1 MTSGI
6 ASPAPGSG
14 AARPGGSPALAVVG
28 IACEYP
34 DAHGPAELWENVLAG
49 RRAFRRIPAERLRV
63 EDYLSADR
71 TVPDSMYSSRAAV
84 LEGWEFDRVGHR
96 VAGGTYR
103 VADLAHWLALDVAG
117 RALADAGF
125 PDGEDLPCAR
135 TGVVLGNTLTG
146 ETSRSQILRLRWPY
160 VRRTV
165 GAELLRAGWD
175 EERTAGFLAQLETSF
190 KAPFPA
196 PTEETLAGGLA
207 NTIAGRIA
215 NHFDLGGGG
224 FTVDGACAS
233 SLLAVAQASQALLLG
248 DVDVALAGGV
258 DVSLDPF
265 ELVGFARTGAL
276 AQGPMRVFDAR
287 PTGFIPGEG
296 CGFVVLMRL
305 ADALDQGRRIYA
317 VVRGWG
323 ISSDGSGGITRPE
336 VEGQKRALL
345 AAYRR
350 AGYGI
355 GTVGYFEGH
364 GTGTPVGDE
373 TELTA
378 LAAARRE
385 AGPDLPPAAVG
396 SIKANI
402 GHTKAAA
409 GVAAVLKAVMA
420 LDRQMIPPT
429 TGCDEPHPLLQGP
442 DRALRPVDTGDLWPS
457 DVALRA
463 GVSSMGF
470 GGINVHLTLEALEEL
485 EASGASPAVREG
497 CCSRP
502 RRRGLSAVEQGHLAS
517 RQDAEVFL
525 LASRDRD
532 RLTALLERL
541 AALALR
547 ISQAELADLATWLA
561 ADAGRRSA
569 GGWRAALVAGEPEEL
584 ARGIEVLQG
593 WLEEDGDGN
602 RLSSFR
608 HDGRRGIFLRG
619 NALRPG
625 RGSVAHGSPRLGF
638 LFPGQA
644 SPPHLDGGAWARR
657 FPEVAALYRRL
668 HRRLPEIREREG
680 VLDTSLAQPVLV
692 TASRAALTVLDHLGL
707 EGSVALG
714 HSLGEIPALAWAG
727 ALDEDD
733 LLELALVRGRAMSD
747 LGDGDGAMA
756 SVAAPVE
763 RVEPLL
769 PEGVG
774 IAGANSPRQTVV
786 SGPRKG
792 VEEVLRRAK
801 DDNLAATRLPVSH
814 AFHSPL
820 VAEAAEPLRRHLE
833 GLELRTPQRRMA
845 STVTGGVIGA
855 DDDPAELLVRQV
867 TSPVVFTR
875 AVAAVA
881 DEVDLWIELGS
892 GRVLTGLVSEGGDD
906 AEPTPALAL
915 DAGGPSLR
923 GLLSAVGAAFS
934 LGAPVAAEALFAGRV
949 VRPFGPDRELRFLEN
964 PCERAPLPGNL
975 PAVQPAGLPDVPAS
989 PKTVLA
995 GSPSVP
1001 AQPVEPLADV
1011 AAERAAR
1018 AATGDED
1025 LPTDPLELVR
1035 QLVAA
1040 RAELPP
1046 EAVGDD
1052 SRLLSDLHL
1061 NSISVGQLVAEAA
1074 RQLGQLPPTSP
1085 TDYASATVAEVARAL
1100 AERGEAGDDA
1110 EDGAAARERFPA
1122 GIESW
1127 VRPFSVELRE
1137 EPLTSRRDP
1146 RGADTAERTAEALGG
1161 FHVVA
1166 PPDHPLE
1173 GALLPALATTGR
1185 KGVAL
1190 LLPDGAPLQDAG
1202 SAGDTFDLFVTAA
1215 RKALEEERERAA
1227 KDGEAICFLVAQRG
1241 GGGGGFARTLH
1252 LEHPFI
1258 DVCVVDLPFD
1268 HPRAVPWLTAEVA
1281 AVQGYVEAHYEVA
1294 DDGTARRRR
1303 PFLVPLP
1310 PAEDTGGGAAEIPL
1324 GPEDVLLVTGGG
1336 KGIGAECALSLARET
1351 GARLALMGRSRPED
1365 SEELRANLERMSKL
1379 GAEAGSQVHYVAADV
1394 TDGAAVRRAV
1404 EEIETRLGPVTG
1416 VLHSAGTNEPKLVE
1430 RLERGD
1436 LEHTLAP
1443 KVRGLDNLLAA
1454 VDPDR
1459 LRVLVTFGSIIARLG
1474 LPGEADYALANEW
1487 LAAATERF
1495 AREHPGCRCRA
1506 LEWSVWSGVGMGERL
1521 GRLESLAREGITPIP
1536 PDLGVERLRS
1546 LLAHPAA
1553 PVSVVVAGR
1562 FGLPPTLGLPP
1573 RELPFLRFID
1583 QPRVHYPGV
1592 ELVVD
1597 VEVSEGSDPYVGDH
1611 IFHGER
1617 LFPAV
1622 LGLEAMAQ
1630 TAMALTGAATPPV
1643 FEDVALTRPVVVP
1656 PRRTVTLRVAA
1667 LAREEGGVDVALRSE
1682 ATGFTVDH
1690 FRARCVFPADSVDA
1704 AGLPGD
1710 HRLTDLAQLPAEAPA
1725 KPPLAAAD
1733 LYGGVLFQAGR
1744 FRRVEGYR
1752 RLFARECLAEITADG
1767 ATTWFARHL
1776 PGDLV
1781 LGDPGARDATLHGIQ
1796 PSIPHATVLPI
1807 GVDRLWAGR
1816 ISTTEPCR
1824 VAARERFRDGDLF
1837 VYDVEVLGEDGR
1849 VVERWEGL
1857 QLKAVERLK
1866 PPEAWHAPLVGPYV
1880 ERRLEELVPGD
1891 RTRVLVARNGVVDGS
1906 AGDGGGKA
1914 SDEML
1919 RTLLG
1924 APVSVH
1930 RRPDGKPEVPGG
1942 PAVSLAH
1949 AGDLVLAVAGE
1960 DPEGPLGCDLEP
1972 VEERSDETWTGL
1984 LGSRMPLVGQ
1994 IAERLDCDRH
2004 AAATRVW
2011 AAVECLKKAGV
2022 VAETPLVL
2030 VDDGPSGNGAEQRGA
2045 GASTDGWLLLAAGDL
2060 VIGTVV
2066 TPVAGEDRPLT
2077 LAVLTRRLQATNT
2090 KSIREAT
2097 REQTTRQVEAGLPER
2112 AS

>member
-1 MTSGI
+1 MTSGV
-6 ASPAPGSG
+6 ASSAPGSG
-14 AARPGGSPALAVVG
+14 AARPGESPMLAVVG
-28 IACEYP
+28 LACEYP
-34 DAHGPAELWENVLAG
+34 DAHGAAELWDNVLAG

-63 EDYLSADR
+63 EDYFSADR
-71 TVPDSMYSSRAAV
+71 TVPDSMYSTRAAV
-84 LEGWEFDRVGHR
+84 LEGWDFDRVGHR
-96 VAGGTYR
+96 IAGGTYR

-125 PDGEDLPCAR
+125 PDGEDLPRAR

-175 EERTAGFLAQLETSF
+175 AERTAGFLAQLEASF

-224 FTVDGACAS
+224 FTVDGACSS

-258 DVSLDPF
+258 DISLDPF

-378 LAAARRE
+378 LTAARRE
-385 AGPDLPPAAVG
+385 AGPDVPPAAVG

-420 LDRQMIPPT
+420 LDRQVIPPT

-457 DVALRA
+457 DLPLRT

-470 GGINVHLTLEALEEL
+470 GGINVHLTLEALEQL
-485 EASGASPAVREG
+485 EASGASPAVCEG
-497 CCSRP
+497 RFSRP
-502 RRRGLSAVEQGHLAS
+502 RRRRLSALEQGHLTS

-525 LASRDRD
+525 LASRDRQG
-532 RLTALLERL
+532 LTAVLERL
-541 AALALR
+541 AALARR
-547 ISQAELADLATWLA
+547 ISLAELADLAAWLA
-561 ADAGRRSA
+561 SDAGRRSA
-569 GGWRAALVAGEPEEL
+569 AGWRAALVAGEPEEL
-584 ARGIEVLQG
+584 ARGVEILQG
-593 WLEEDGDGN
+593 WLEEDTDENGD
-602 RLSSFR
+602 RTALR

-625 RGSVAHGSPRLGF
+625 HGSSAHGSPRLGF

-668 HRRLPEIREREG
+668 HRRLPEIRERGG

-692 TASRAALTVLDHLGL
+692 AACRAALAVLDHLGL
-707 EGSVALG
+707 EGSVAVG

-727 ALDEDD
+727 VLDEED

-763 RVEPLL
+763 TVEALL

-786 SGPRKG
+786 SGSREG
-792 VEEVLRRAK
+792 VEEVLRRARER
-801 DDNLAATRLPVSH
+801 DLAATRLPVSH

-820 VAEAAEPLRRHLE
+820 VVEAAEPLRRHLE

-845 STVTGGVIGA
+845 STVTGAVLGA
-855 DDDPAELLVRQV
+855 DDDPGELLVRQV
-867 TSPVVFTR
+867 TSPVLFR
-875 AVAAVA
+875 GAVAAVA

-906 AEPTPALAL
+906 GKSAPALAL

-964 PCERAPLPGNL
+964 PCERAPLPGTL
-975 PAVQPAGLPDVPAS
+975 PETVPESLPEMPAP
-989 PKTVLA
+989 PKTAAPV
-995 GSPSVP
+995 
-1001 AQPVEPLADV
+1001 QPVEPLADV

-1018 AATGDED
+1018 EAAADED

-1035 QLVAA
+1035 HLVAA

-1100 AERGEAGDDA
+1100 ADRGEAGDDA
-1110 EDGAAARERFPA
+1110 DDGAAARERFPA
-1122 GIESW
+1122 GIEVW
-1127 VRPFSVELRE
+1127 VRPFSVELLE
-1137 EPLTSRRDP
+1137 EPLTARGDP
-1146 RGADTAERTAEALGG
+1146 RRADTAEALGG

-1166 PPDHPLE
+1166 PPDHPLA

-1190 LLPDGAPLQDAG
+1190 LLPDGAPLRGAG

-1215 RKALEEERERAA
+1215 RKALEEERQRAA
-1227 KDGEAICFLVAQRG
+1227 KDGEAICFLVAQQG

-1281 AVQGYVEAHYEVA
+1281 AVQGYMEAHYEVA
-1294 DDGTARRRR
+1294 DDGSARRRR

-1310 PAEDTGGGAAEIPL
+1310 PTEATDGGPAEIPL
-1324 GPEDVLLVTGGG
+1324 GPQDVLLVTGGG

-1351 GARLALMGRSRPED
+1351 GVRLALMGRSRPED
-1365 SEELRANLERMSKL
+1365 SEELRANLERMSEL

-1394 TDGAAVRRAV
+1394 TDAAAVRRAV

-1430 RLERGD
+1430 RLERRD
-1436 LEHTLAP
+1436 LERTLAP
-1443 KVRGLDNLLAA
+1443 KVRGLDNLLGA

-1495 AREHPGCRCRA
+1495 AREHPGCRCRT

-1521 GRLESLAREGITPIP
+1521 GRLESLSREGITAIP
-1536 PDLGVERLRS
+1536 PDLGVERLRF
-1546 LLAHPAA
+1546 LLAHPTA

-1656 PRRTVTLRVAA
+1656 PRRTVTLRVVA

-1682 ATGFTVDH
+1682 ATGFSVDH
-1690 FRARCVFPADSVDA
+1690 FRARCVFPADSAVA

-1725 KPPLAAAD
+1725 KPPLAATD

-1752 RLFARECLAEITADG
+1752 RLFARECLTEIAADG

-1866 PPEAWHAPLVGPYV
+1866 PPAAWQAPLVGPYV

-1891 RTRVLVARNGVVDGS
+1891 RTRVLVARNGAVDGS
-1906 AGDGGGKA
+1906 GTGDRGGKA

-1924 APVSVH
+1924 APVSVQ

-1960 DPEGPLGCDLEP
+1960 DAEGPLGCDLEP
-1972 VEERSDETWTGL
+1972 VEERSDETWTDL

-1994 IAERLDCDRH
+1994 IAERLECDRH

-2030 VDDGPSGNGAEQRGA
+2030 VDDGASGNGGEGGGA
-2045 GASTDGWLLLAAGDL
+2045 GASADGWLLLAAGDL

-2077 LAVLTRRLQATNT
+2077 LAVLTRRLRTTST
-2090 KSIREAT
+2090 KTIREAT
-2097 REQTTRQVEAGLPER
+2097 RQQTTRQVEAGLPER

>member
-1 MTSGI
+1 MS
-6 ASPAPGSG
+6 S
-14 AARPGGSPALAVVG
+14 GGSPALAVVG

-63 EDYLSADR
+63 EDYFSADR
-71 TVPDSMYSSRAAV
+71 TVPDSMYSTRAAV
-84 LEGWEFDRVGHR
+84 IEGWEFDRVGHR
-96 VAGGTYR
+96 VAGGTWR
-103 VADLAHWLALDVAG
+103 VADLVHWLALDVAG

-125 PDGEDLPCAR
+125 PDGQDLPCAT

-175 EERTAGFLAQLETSF
+175 EERTAGFLEQLETSF

-224 FTVDGACAS
+224 FTVDGACSS

-258 DVSLDPF
+258 DISLDPF

-305 ADALDQGRRIYA
+305 EDALEQGRRIYA
-317 VVRGWG
+317 LVRGWG

-345 AAYRR
+345 GAYRR

-355 GTVGYFEGH
+355 DTVGYFEGH

-378 LAAARRE
+378 LTAARRE
-385 AGPDLPPAAVG
+385 ARGDVPAAPVG

-420 LDRQMIPPT
+420 LDRQVIPPT
-429 TGCDEPHPLLQGP
+429 TGCDEPHPLLRGA
-442 DRALRPVDTGDLWPS
+442 DRVLRAADTGDLWPS
-457 DVALRA
+457 DLPLRA

-470 GGINVHLTLEALEEL
+470 GGINVHLTLEALQEL
-485 EASGASPAVREG
+485 EASGASPAVRG
-497 CCSRP
+497 ARPVRP
-502 RRRGLSAVEQGHLAS
+502 RRRRLSAVEQGHLAS
-517 RQDAEVFL
+517 RQDAEVFF
-525 LASRDRD
+525 LATRDREELSD
-532 RLTALLERL
+532 LLERLTALSR
-541 AALALR
+541 R
-547 ISQAELADLATWLA
+547 ISQAELADLAAHLA
-561 ADAGRRSA
+561 AEAGRRSA
-569 GGWRAALVAGEPEEL
+569 RGRRAALVAGGPEEL
-584 ARGIEVLQG
+584 ARGIEILRG
-593 WLEEDGDGN
+593 WLAEEEDDSDPTAERGAFRHEIRQGVFL
-602 RLSSFR
+602 RASSSFST
-608 HDGRRGIFLRG
+608 RR
-619 NALRPG
+619 AP
-625 RGSVAHGSPRLGF
+625 AHGGPRLGF

-657 FPEVAALYRRL
+657 FPEVAALYRHL
-668 HRRLPEIREREG
+668 HRRLPEIREREE

-692 TASRAALTVLDHLGL
+692 TASRAALTVLDLLGL
-707 EGSVALG
+707 EGSVAVG

-733 LLELALVRGRAMSD
+733 LLELALVRGRAMSE

-756 SVAAPVE
+756 SLAAPVE
-763 RVEPLL
+763 AVEPLL

-774 IAGANSPRQTVV
+774 VAGANSPRQTVV
-786 SGPRKG
+786 SGPREG
-792 VEEVLRRAK
+792 VEEVLRRAREE
-801 DDNLAATRLPVSH
+801 NLAATRLPVSH

-820 VAEAAEPLRRHLE
+820 VSAAAEPLQRHLE
-833 GLELRTPQRRMA
+833 GLELRAPQRRVS
-845 STVTGGVIGA
+845 STVTGAVLGP

-867 TSPVVFTR
+867 ASPVLFR
-875 AVAAVA
+875 QAVAAA

-892 GRVLTGLVSEGGDD
+892 GRVLTGLVSDGAGADGQ
-906 AEPTPALAL
+906 PVPVLAL

-964 PCERAPLPGNL
+964 PCERAPLPGAL
-975 PAVQPAGLPDVPAS
+975 PEAVALPPVAAVS
-989 PKTVLA
+989 QTES
-995 GSPSVP
+995 GMSESGMSESV
-1001 AQPVEPLADV
+1001 ARVERVADV
-1011 AAERAAR
+1011 AAERAAQ
-1018 AATGDED
+1018 AAGEDGDD
-1025 LPTDPLELVR
+1025 LPADPLELVR
-1035 QLVAA
+1035 HLVAA

-1046 EAVGDD
+1046 EAVADD

-1074 RQLGQLPPTSP
+1074 RHLGQLPPTSP

-1100 AERGEAGDDA
+1100 AERGEGGEDEAA
-1110 EDGAAARERFPA
+1110 ERERFPA
-1122 GIESW
+1122 GVEAW
-1127 VRPFSVELRE
+1127 VRPFVVELRE
-1137 EPLTSRRDP
+1137 ETLAAVPGDP
-1146 RGADTAERTAEALGG
+1146 SEDSFAAGEAGASERTVEALGG
-1161 FHVVA
+1161 FHVVGA
-1166 PPDHPLE
+1166 PDHPLE
-1173 GALLPALATTGR
+1173 GALVPALATTGR

-1190 LLPDGAPLQDAG
+1190 LLPKDAPFSTDGAK
-1202 SAGDTFDLFVTAA
+1202 GDNLDLLVTAA
-1215 RKALEEERERAA
+1215 RKAIEEERKRAA
-1227 KDGEAICFLVAQRG
+1227 TDGEAICFLVAQQD

-1268 HPRAVPWLTAEVA
+1268 HPHAVTWLTAEVA
-1281 AVQGYVEAHYEVA
+1281 AAGGYVEAHYDVA
-1294 DDGTARRRR
+1294 EDGDVRRRR

-1310 PAEDTGGGAAEIPL
+1310 PAAAKSENTAAEEIPL

-1351 GARLALMGRSRPED
+1351 GVRLALMGRSRPEG
-1365 SEELRANLERMSKL
+1365 SEELRANLRRMSEQRRAS
-1379 GAEAGSQVHYVAADV
+1379 GAGIRIHYVAADV
-1394 TDGAAVRRAV
+1394 TDAAAVRRAV
-1404 EEIETRLGPVTG
+1404 EEIEERLGPVTG
-1416 VLHSAGTNEPKLVE
+1416 VLHSAGTNEPRLVE
-1430 RLERGD
+1430 RLERVD
-1436 LEHTLAP
+1436 LERTLAP
-1443 KVRGLDNLLAA
+1443 KVRGLENLLDA

-1487 LAAATERF
+1487 LAAVTERF
-1495 AREHPGCRCRA
+1495 AREHPGCRCRT

-1521 GRLESLAREGITPIP
+1521 GRLESLVREGITPIP

-1546 LLAHPAA
+1546 LLAHPGA
-1553 PVSVVVAGR
+1553 PVSVVVSGR

-1630 TAMALTGAATPPV
+1630 MAMALTGAEAPPV
-1643 FEDVALTRPVVVP
+1643 FEDVALSRPVVVP
-1656 PRRTVTLRVAA
+1656 PRQKVTLRVAA
-1667 LAREEGGVDVALRSE
+1667 LVRENGAVEVALRSE
-1682 ATGFTVDH
+1682 ATGFTADH
-1690 FRARCVFPADSVDA
+1690 FRARCLFPAA
-1704 AGLPGD
+1704 AEGTGLSGD
-1710 HRLTDLAQLPAEAPA
+1710 HRLTDLAQLPAAA
-1725 KPPLAAAD
+1725 TSKPSLVATD

-1752 RLFARECLAEITADG
+1752 RLFARECLTEIAADG

-1776 PGDLV
+1776 PTDLV

-1807 GVDRLWAGR
+1807 GVDRLLAGR
-1816 ISTTEPCR
+1816 IPTTERCR

-1857 QLKAVERLK
+1857 RLKAVERLK
-1866 PPEAWHAPLVGPYV
+1866 PPAAWHAPLVGPYV
-1880 ERRLEELVPGD
+1880 ERRLEELVPGV
-1891 RTRVLVARNGVVDGS
+1891 RTRVLVARNGAADGT
-1906 AGDGGGKA
+1906 GTGGPPAKS

-1924 APVSVH
+1924 TPVSVH

-1942 PAVSLAH
+1942 PVVSLAH

-1960 DPEGPLGCDLEP
+1960 DAEGPLGCDLEL
-1972 VEERSDETWTGL
+1972 VEERSDEAWRGL
-1984 LGSRMPLVGQ
+1984 LGRRMPLVEQ
-1994 IAERLDCDRH
+1994 IADRLGSDRH

-2011 AAVECLKKAGV
+2011 AALECLKKAGAM
-2022 VAETPLVL
+2022 AETVLVL
-2030 VDDGPSGNGAEQRGA
+2030 VADGASGDGPEIGGAHEGGA
-2045 GASTDGWLLLAAGDL
+2045 NDPRADGWLLLAAGDL
-2060 VIGTVV
+2060 VIGTLV

-2077 LAVLTRRLQATNT
+2077 LAVLTRTIPR
-2090 KSIREAT
+2090 AT
-2097 REQTTRQVEAGLPER
+2097 RQQTTGQVQAGRPGDR